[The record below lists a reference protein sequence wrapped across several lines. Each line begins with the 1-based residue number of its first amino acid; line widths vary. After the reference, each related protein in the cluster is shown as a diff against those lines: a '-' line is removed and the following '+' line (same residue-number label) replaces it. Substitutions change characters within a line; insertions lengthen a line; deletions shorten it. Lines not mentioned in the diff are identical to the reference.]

1 MASPT
6 VHCKITIPFDIYL
19 SSRCHCAARCLG
31 NFGIVTRLQPYLARV
46 MCQVT
51 TPPSPAQYS
60 LDTFVLCNNM
70 YIIYS
75 PNLEQHL
82 DKYIYLSIL
91 SFVLYTLCISNVFS
105 ATLSSLFDLIKVYL
119 L

>member
-51 TPPSPAQYS
+51 TPPSPAQHS
-60 LDTFVLCNNM
+60 TAQPRHICFV
-70 YIIYS
+70 
-75 PNLEQHL
+75 
-82 DKYIYLSIL
+82 
-91 SFVLYTLCISNVFS
+91 
-105 ATLSSLFDLIKVYL
+105 
-119 L
+119 